1 MSEQKQ
7 NYKVDLRRAFVD
19 TLMELAEKDDKIV
32 FIIPDVGFSFI
43 ERFKE
48 KYPDRFFNLG
58 VTEQSAM
65 IIAAGMALSGL
76 KPYIYSMINFVAF
89 RPFEMVRNAVA
100 MHKANVKILG
110 VSGSAKYKFLGF
122 SHNLL
127 FEDEDV
133 YILKKYIYCATPKT
147 DEEVRAEVLN
157 TYAAEKACYIR
168 L

>member
-7 NYKVDLRRAFVD
+7 NYQDLRKAFVD
-19 TLMELAEKDDKIV
+19 VLMELAEKDDKIIL
-32 FIIPDVGFSFI
+32 IIPDVGFSFL

-48 KYPDRFFNLG
+48 KYPNRFFNLG

-89 RPFEMVRNAVA
+89 RPFEMVRNAVSQ
-100 MHKANVKILG
+100 HNANVKILG

-122 SHNLL
+122 SHNML
-127 FEDEDV
+127 FKDEDV
-133 YILKKYIYCATPKT
+133 YHLKPYLDCYTPH
-147 DEEVRAEVLN
+147 
-157 TYAAEKACYIR
+157 
-168 L
+168 

>member
-7 NYKVDLRRAFVD
+7 NYKVDLRKAFVD

-48 KYPDRFFNLG
+48 KYPNRFFNFG
-58 VTEQSAM
+58 VTEQSCM
-65 IIAAGMALSGL
+65 IIAAGMALAGM
-76 KPYIYSMINFVAF
+76 KPYVYSMINFVAF
-89 RPFEMVRNAVA
+89 RPFEMVRNAIA
-100 MHKANVKILG
+100 MHNANVKILG
-110 VSGSAKYKFLGF
+110 VSGSVKYKFLGF

-127 FEDEDV
+127 FDDEDV
-133 YILKKYIYCATPKT
+133 YHLKPYMDCCLPTN
-147 DEEVRAEVLN
+147 DEEVKTDVLK
-157 TYAAEKACYIR
+157 TYENQKACYIR